1 MGATK
6 LELVDEIAR
15 GNKAVQKCLRN
26 LDELE
31 DDKLLVLQELLEWL
45 KLQEK
50 ELDRLMPISF
60 RNLKH

>member
-15 GNKAVQKCLRN
+15 GNKAVQQCLRN

-45 KLQEK
+45 KLQE
-50 ELDRLMPISF
+50 
-60 RNLKH
+60 

>member
-1 MGATK
+1 MGALK
-6 LELVDEIAR
+6 LVDEIAR
-15 GNKAVQKCLRN
+15 GNEAVQQCLRN
-26 LDELE
+26 LDQIE

-50 ELDRLMPISF
+50 ELDRLIPISF

>member
-1 MGATK
+1 MGAAK
-6 LELVDEIAR
+6 LELVDEKAR
-15 GNKAVQKCLRN
+15 WNKAVQQCLRN